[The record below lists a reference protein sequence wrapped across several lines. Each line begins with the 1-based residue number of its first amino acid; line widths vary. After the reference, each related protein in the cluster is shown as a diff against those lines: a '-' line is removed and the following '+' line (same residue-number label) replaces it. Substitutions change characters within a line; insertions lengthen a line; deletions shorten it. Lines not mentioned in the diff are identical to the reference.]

1 MTTSIK
7 AQVKRSYIFIILMM
21 LLPTFYFLTVSTI
34 HSRRYDKI
42 ITNISRANEINSIVD
57 TQITNELWNVVSGRI
72 TFAEGRQFDMMNA
85 IVAGIASMM
94 TESSGTNVHL
104 LQVATRANLTL
115 YKNVQSL
122 GEQIQKG
129 ASVKQNELAL
139 DEIRGIA
146 SLLSDVLQQY
156 IIAEVQQA
164 EKTNEAIKKSS
175 MILTLIQGCITLL
188 VLLFSFH
195 GISSLTETIRLPIAQ
210 MEGLSSR
217 IAGGD
222 LSARLSSP
230 QLAEL
235 NQLAENLNIM
245 AGKIDDLIKQNIE
258 EQKNLQKAEMKTLQA
273 QITPH
278 FLYNTFDTII
288 WLAEEEQMDDVIK
301 VTQAFS
307 EFLRISLSR
316 GHEWITVGQEL
327 EHVRNYL
334 TIQKIRY
341 SVILQYSIEV
351 QDGLENL
358 KMLKLSLQPLV
369 ENAIYHGIK
378 NKRGRG
384 HIKVTAS
391 FSDEKK
397 TSMTFCIEDDGAGFS
412 ADRLNQV
419 QEELKKS
426 FDNTESLSS
435 FGLYNVNKRLLLYYN
450 NQTDGLHIESVQGRS
465 TKVYFTL
472 PCVRE

>member
-1 MTTSIK
+1 
-7 AQVKRSYIFIILMM
+7 
-21 LLPTFYFLTVSTI
+21 
-34 HSRRYDKI
+34 
-42 ITNISRANEINSIVD
+42 
-57 TQITNELWNVVSGRI
+57 
-72 TFAEGRQFDMMNA
+72 
-85 IVAGIASMM
+85 
-94 TESSGTNVHL
+94 
-104 LQVATRANLTL
+104 
-115 YKNVQSL
+115 
-122 GEQIQKG
+122 
-129 ASVKQNELAL
+129 
-139 DEIRGIA
+139 
-146 SLLSDVLQQY
+146 
-156 IIAEVQQA
+156 
-164 EKTNEAIKKSS
+164 
-175 MILTLIQGCITLL
+175 
-188 VLLFSFH
+188 
-195 GISSLTETIRLPIAQ
+195 
-210 MEGLSSR
+210 
-217 IAGGD
+217 
-222 LSARLSSP
+222 
-230 QLAEL
+230 
-235 NQLAENLNIM
+235 M

-397 TSMTFCIEDDGAGFS
+397 TSM
-412 ADRLNQV
+412 
-419 QEELKKS
+419 
-426 FDNTESLSS
+426 
-435 FGLYNVNKRLLLYYN
+435 GLAFL
-450 NQTDGLHIESVQGRS
+450 QTGLIRFR
-465 TKVYFTL
+465 KN
-472 PCVRE
+472 

>member
-164 EKTNEAIKKSS
+164 EKNNEAIKKSS

-258 EQKNLQKAEMKTLQA
+258 EQKKLQKAEMKTLQA